1 MEYILA
7 PLLLA
12 IIGLVVVAVVQYRKD
27 LTDCKVRFTN
37 TQPKKNRISNYGGC
51 IT

>member
-7 PLLLA
+7 LALLT

-27 LTDCKVRFTN
+27 LADRKVRFTK
-37 TQPKKNRISNYGGC
+37 TQPKKTEYPTMGIA
-51 IT
+51 